1 MVMVMDGNC
10 SLDGEQ
16 VVGCTEVE
24 RECWTHET
32 YTVLET
38 NVTSIKNN
46 LKNEVVCWYYDGHSY
61 AGEDKNRGNVLLPA
75 GCSIEMRPGCCRYGH
90 NHSRDSIAHR
100 EHELLHEPVHTGVVD
115 HHQVAC
121 SEEEV
126 QALQQHPGEGGQV
139 EIV

>member
-46 LKNEVVCWYYDGHSY
+46 LKKMPGKNKTTFLQVPRKETISPLSLKPTRKEDRKHVV
-61 AGEDKNRGNVLLPA
+61 
-75 GCSIEMRPGCCRYGH
+75 
-90 NHSRDSIAHR
+90 
-100 EHELLHEPVHTGVVD
+100 
-115 HHQVAC
+115 
-121 SEEEV
+121 
-126 QALQQHPGEGGQV
+126 
-139 EIV
+139 

>member
-1 MVMVMDGNC
+1 MSSITHREDGADRTKKGPYKSFFC
-10 SLDGEQ
+10 
-16 VVGCTEVE
+16 VE
-24 RECWTHET
+24 PA
-32 YTVLET
+32 
-38 NVTSIKNN
+38 S
-46 LKNEVVCWYYDGHSY
+46 
-61 AGEDKNRGNVLLPA
+61 A

>member
-46 LKNEVVCWYYDGHSY
+46 LKNEVVCWYYDGHSH
-61 AGEDKNRGNVLLPA
+61 AGEDRNRGNVLLPA
-75 GCSIEMRPGCCRYGH
+75 GCSIEMRGTIKILTY
-90 NHSRDSIAHR
+90 
-100 EHELLHEPVHTGVVD
+100 
-115 HHQVAC
+115 
-121 SEEEV
+121 
-126 QALQQHPGEGGQV
+126 LQQPFTNVNSASQ
-139 EIV
+139 ISSWNK